1 MCVELSLKSPSTP
14 YSWAVSD
21 KFIYFQYYNIQ
32 LMLEKLNL
40 GKNDIKL
47 SLRNPDAKKVK
58 GLNGERPIHLAAANL
73 HVSSVQVTH

>member
-1 MCVELSLKSPSTP
+1 
-14 YSWAVSD
+14 
-21 KFIYFQYYNIQ
+21 
-32 LMLEKLNL
+32 MLEKLNL

-73 HVSSVQVTH
+73 HVSSVQGTHWYFFYF